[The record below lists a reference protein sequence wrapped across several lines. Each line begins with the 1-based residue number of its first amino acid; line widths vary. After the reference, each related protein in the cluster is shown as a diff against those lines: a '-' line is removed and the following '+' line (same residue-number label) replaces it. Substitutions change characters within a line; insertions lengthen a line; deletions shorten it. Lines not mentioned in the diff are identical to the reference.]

1 MTGTLFLTG
10 HHSFLYFLFFPIEW
24 FPFPPPPIP
33 GWIIWPRAL
42 IPVLWGESGN
52 LKCEAVEAAVMC
64 GRRTPEAAPIS
75 DPSSA
80 SAESTNDE
88 EVVSGE
94 RLDLKILFGS
104 QFCSALLHWNILIN
118 WKSLML
124 KGHDYDVHDDG
135 CHGPL
140 LNYSKLRR

>member
-1 MTGTLFLTG
+1 MHTLYRISPIKGYDRNSLFNGTPFI
-10 HHSFLYFLFFPIEW
+10 FIFPV
-24 FPFPPPPIP
+24 FPHRVIPISSSLDENFTPPPIP

-52 LKCEAVEAAVMC
+52 LKYEAVEAAVMC

-94 RLDLKILFGS
+94 RLDL
-104 QFCSALLHWNILIN
+104 
-118 WKSLML
+118 
-124 KGHDYDVHDDG
+124 
-135 CHGPL
+135 
-140 LNYSKLRR
+140 